1 MMRRMKHLG
10 PAHTEALMDSSV
22 IAFAEAMVLAVVLIG
37 SGLTFYS
44 LRLRHRSRGNPELEN
59 DLRDQIELEA
69 ERRAALEARL
79 AELEERVDFTE
90 RRLIQR
96 AEKPAA
102 TPV

>member
-1 MMRRMKHLG
+1 
-10 PAHTEALMDSSV
+10 MDRSV
-22 IAFAEAMVLAVVLIG
+22 IAFAEAMVIAVVVIG
-37 SGLTFYS
+37 SAFTYYS
-44 LRLRHRSRGNPELEN
+44 LRLRHRSLGNPELEN
-59 DLRDQIELEA
+59 DLRDQIEVEA

-96 AEKPAA
+96 PIERRET